1 MYFNI
6 IKFIYGKPTA
16 NIISND
22 VWVWYV
28 CIFPKHQE
36 KYKGAH
42 PHHFYPTWYSKSY
55 PEQLGKKNKPSKS
68 KMK

>member
-1 MYFNI
+1 MIKTLNTVNIEGMYFNI

-42 PHHFYPTWYSKSY
+42 PHHFYST
-55 PEQLGKKNKPSKS
+55 
-68 KMK
+68 